1 MHLWILTI
9 SPQIFEGF
17 LSSPLIER
25 GRKRG
30 NFLLDVVDLRDFAD
44 GCFRKVD
51 DSPYGGGAGMILR
64 CEPVGKALS
73 SLRDTASS
81 LRVISLTPAGKP
93 YTQAD
98 ARRLCREENIALLC
112 GHYEGMDERISQMV
126 EEEISIGDYILSG
139 GEIPAMVVA
148 DSLSRLM
155 EGALKEG
162 SLSFESFDEDRLEY
176 PQYTRPAE
184 YEGRRVPEVLLS
196 GDHGRIEKYRRQQAL
211 LRTLQKRPDLFA
223 KTPLREEERELLKE
237 ALSQEEWSQL
247 SFVSRTISA
256 DGTGIK
262 E

>member
-17 LSSPLIER
+17 LASPLVER
-25 GRKRG
+25 GRRRG
-30 NFLLDVVDLRDFAD
+30 NFVLDVVDVRDYAD

-73 SLRDTASS
+73 VLRKQASH
-81 LRVISLTPAGKP
+81 LHVISLTPSGKP

-155 EGALKEG
+155 EGSLKEG
-162 SLSFESFDEDRLEY
+162 SLKVESFDEDRLEY
-176 PQYTRPAE
+176 PQYTRPME
-184 YEGRRVPEVLLS
+184 YEGKKVPEVLLS
-196 GDHGRIEKYRRQQAL
+196 GDHGRIETYRRQQAL
-211 LRTLQKRPDLFA
+211 LRTLEKRPDLFT
-223 KTPLREEERELLKE
+223 KTPLRDEEKDLLREVLTKEEADRLFDLL
-237 ALSQEEWSQL
+237 
-247 SFVSRTISA
+247 
-256 DGTGIK
+256 
-262 E
+262 